1 MGILNEM
8 FGDGDS
14 GQLPAPEGELLAEGE
29 YESSAEEILKGYKV
43 YQKRYVFKSLIWK
56 MLLVLLAVTSSVMM
70 IMTSE
75 DPIIPAM
82 CLMISIAVGI
92 WFINTPI
99 SNRKK
104 LMRGLD
110 IMEETRYKAEFYTDK
125 IKISTCMDENA
136 ETKDPDGNAS
146 EQPKQDVQTVQT
158 EQTEQTEADM
168 ALDGEK
174 EEIPATVIHLDSP
187 IVDLIDKEDMFILVV
202 KKSYVFI
209 IPKTA
214 FDDDKCQKVR
224 EKLSVIMGIRYKA
237 Y

>member
-14 GQLPAPEGELLAEGE
+14 GQIPAPEGELLAEGE
-29 YESSAEEILKGYKV
+29 YESNAGEILKGYKV
-43 YQKRYVFKSLIWK
+43 YQKRYVFSSLIWK
-56 MLLVLLAVTSSVMM
+56 MLLVLLALTSSVMM

-92 WFINTPI
+92 WFITTPI

-110 IMEETRYKAEFYTDK
+110 SMEGTRYKAEFYTDK
-125 IKISTCMDENA
+125 IKISTCMEDVVEKENI
-136 ETKDPDGNAS
+136 S
-146 EQPKQDVQTVQT
+146 EEPEQT

-168 ALDGEK
+168 TLDGED

>member
-14 GQLPAPEGELLAEGE
+14 GQISAPAGELLADGE
-29 YESSAEEILKGYKV
+29 YESKSEEILKGYKV
-43 YQKRYVFKSLIWK
+43 YQKKYVFTSLIWK
-56 MLLVLLAVTSSVMM
+56 MLLVALALTSSVMM
-70 IMTSE
+70 IITSE
-75 DPIIPAM
+75 DPIMPAM

-92 WFINTPI
+92 WFISTPV

-104 LMRGLD
+104 LVRGLD
-110 IMEETRYKAEFYTDK
+110 SMEGTRYKAEFFTDK
-125 IKISTCMDENA
+125 IKISTPMENNV
-136 ETKDPDGNAS
+136 ENENIPEESK
-146 EQPKQDVQTVQT
+146 QT
-158 EQTEQTEADM
+158 EQTEQSEADL

-202 KKSYVFI
+202 KKAYVFI
-209 IPKTA
+209 IPKNA
-214 FDDDKCQKVR
+214 FGSEECQKVR

>member
-14 GQLPAPEGELLAEGE
+14 GQMPAPEGELLAEGE
-29 YESSAEEILKGYKV
+29 YESNAEEILKGYKV
-43 YQKRYVFKSLIWK
+43 YQKRYVFSSMIWK

-82 CLMISIAVGI
+82 CLMISVAVGI
-92 WFINTPI
+92 WFITTPI

-125 IKISTCMDENA
+125 IKISTCMEDIA
-136 ETKDPDGNAS
+136 ETENPEDNVS
-146 EQPKQDVQTVQT
+146 EQT

-214 FDDDKCQKVR
+214 FGDDKCEKIR

>member
-14 GQLPAPEGELLAEGE
+14 GQLSAPAGELLAEGE
-29 YESSAEEILKGYKV
+29 YESRAEETLKGYKV
-43 YQKRYVFKSLIWK
+43 YQKKYVFTSLIWK
-56 MLLVLLAVTSSVMM
+56 MLLVALALTSSVMM
-70 IMTSE
+70 IITSE
-75 DPIIPAM
+75 DPIMPAM

-92 WFINTPI
+92 WFISTPV

-110 IMEETRYKAEFYTDK
+110 SMEGTRYKAEFFTDK
-125 IKISTCMDENA
+125 IKISTPMESNVEN
-136 ETKDPDGNAS
+136 ENVPEES
-146 EQPKQDVQTVQT
+146 EQA
-158 EQTEQTEADM
+158 EQTEQSEANL

-202 KKSYVFI
+202 KKAYVFI
-209 IPKTA
+209 IPKNA
-214 FDDDKCQKVR
+214 FAEDECQKVR
-224 EKLSVIMGIRYKA
+224 EKLAAIMGIRYKLS
-237 Y
+237 

>member
-14 GQLPAPEGELLAEGE
+14 GQISAPAGELLAEGE
-29 YESSAEEILKGYKV
+29 YESLSEEILKGYKV

-56 MLLVLLAVTSSVMM
+56 MLLVLMAVASSVMM

-75 DPIIPAM
+75 DPVMPAL
-82 CLMISIAVGI
+82 CLMISVSVGI
-92 WFINTPI
+92 WFISTPI

-110 IMEETRYKAEFYTDK
+110 VMEGTRYNAEFFTDK
-125 IKISTCMDENA
+125 IKISTCTEDIVEKEDPSEENK
-136 ETKDPDGNAS
+136 TLS
-146 EQPKQDVQTVQT
+146 EQT
-158 EQTEQTEADM
+158 EQTEQTESDM
-168 ALDGEK
+168 ALDGEND
-174 EEIPATVIHLDSP
+174 EIPATVIHLDSP

-202 KKSYVFI
+202 KKAYVFI
-209 IPKTA
+209 IPKRA
-214 FDDDKCQKVR
+214 FGGDECQAVR
-224 EKLSVIMGIRYKA
+224 EKLSVIMGIRYKV

>member
-29 YESSAEEILKGYKV
+29 YESNAEEILKGYKV
-43 YQKRYVFKSLIWK
+43 YQKRYVFSSLIWK

-125 IKISTCMDENA
+125 IKISTCMEDIVEN
-136 ETKDPDGNAS
+136 ENPDDNAS
-146 EQPKQDVQTVQT
+146 EQD

-187 IVDLIDKEDMFILVV
+187 IVNLIDKEDMFILVV

-214 FDDDKCQKVR
+214 FGDDKCEKIR

>member
-29 YESSAEEILKGYKV
+29 YESNAEEILKGYKV
-43 YQKRYVFKSLIWK
+43 YQKRYVFMSLIWK

-75 DPIIPAM
+75 DSIIPAM
-82 CLMISIAVGI
+82 CLMISVAVGI

-125 IKISTCMDENA
+125 IKISTCMEDIA
-136 ETKDPDGNAS
+136 ETENPDGNAS
-146 EQPKQDVQTVQT
+146 EQPKQD

-214 FDDDKCQKVR
+214 FGDDKCEKIR

>member
-29 YESSAEEILKGYKV
+29 YESNAGEILKGYKV
-43 YQKRYVFKSLIWK
+43 YQKRYVFSSLIWK
-56 MLLVLLAVTSSVMM
+56 MLLVLLALTSSVMM

-75 DPIIPAM
+75 DPVIPAM
-82 CLMISIAVGI
+82 CLMISVAVGI
-92 WFINTPI
+92 WFITAPI

-125 IKISTCMDENA
+125 IKISTCMENA
-136 ETKDPDGNAS
+136 VETENPDGNAS
-146 EQPKQDVQTVQT
+146 EQT
-158 EQTEQTEADM
+158 EQSEQTEADM

-187 IVDLIDKEDMFILVV
+187 IVDLIDREDMFILVV

-214 FDDDKCQKVR
+214 FGDDKCEKIR
-224 EKLSVIMGIRYKA
+224 EKLSVIMGIRYNRC
-237 Y
+237 

>member
-29 YESSAEEILKGYKV
+29 YESNAEEILKGYKV
-43 YQKRYVFKSLIWK
+43 YQKRYVFSSLIWK

-92 WFINTPI
+92 WFITTPI

-110 IMEETRYKAEFYTDK
+110 IMEETRYNAEFYTDK
-125 IKISTCMDENA
+125 IKISTCMEDIVETEN
-136 ETKDPDGNAS
+136 PDDNAL
-146 EQPKQDVQTVQT
+146 EQT
-158 EQTEQTEADM
+158 EQTEQIEQTEADM

-214 FDDDKCQKVR
+214 FGDDKCEKIR

>member
-29 YESSAEEILKGYKV
+29 YESNAEEILKGYKV
-43 YQKRYVFKSLIWK
+43 YQKRYVFSSLIWK

-92 WFINTPI
+92 WFITTPI

-125 IKISTCMDENA
+125 IKISTCMEDIVETEN
-136 ETKDPDGNAS
+136 PDDNAS
-146 EQPKQDVQTVQT
+146 EQPKQD

-214 FDDDKCQKVR
+214 FGDDKCEKIR

>member
-29 YESSAEEILKGYKV
+29 YESNAEEILKGYKV
-43 YQKRYVFKSLIWK
+43 YQKRYVFSSLIWK

-82 CLMISIAVGI
+82 CLMISVAVGI
-92 WFINTPI
+92 WFITTPI

-125 IKISTCMDENA
+125 IKISTCMEDIVETEN
-136 ETKDPDGNAS
+136 PDDNIS
-146 EQPKQDVQTVQT
+146 EHDVQD
-158 EQTEQTEADM
+158 EQSEQTEADM

-214 FDDDKCQKVR
+214 FGDDKCEKIR